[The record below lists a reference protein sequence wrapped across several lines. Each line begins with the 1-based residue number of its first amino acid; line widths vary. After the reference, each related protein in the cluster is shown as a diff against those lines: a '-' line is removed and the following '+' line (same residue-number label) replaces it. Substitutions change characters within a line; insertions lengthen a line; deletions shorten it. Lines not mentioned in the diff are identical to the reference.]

1 MRTGD
6 VVATWL
12 QSTCSKRGAVP
23 GTVMDPSQK
32 RYLILA
38 EEFSHDPHY
47 GKTLRG
53 VMRYRRGSGV
63 GGPPCEGGGG
73 GGGRGPAGRRLRRR
87 PPPRPQI
94 PPRRRRR
101 PGRGFPRRL
110 AAAAVRCPGGC
121 R

>member
-32 RYLILA
+32 RYLVLA

-53 VMRYRRGSGV
+53 VLRYRRESVVAILDTKHAGEEMDGV
-63 GGPPCEGGGG
+63 PIVARVEDSLPQQPNTALVGVVTQGGHF
-73 GGGRGPAGRRLRRR
+73 PADWRALLRES
-87 PPPRPQI
+87 
-94 PPRRRRR
+94 
-101 PGRGFPRRL
+101 
-110 AAAAVRCPGGC
+110 
-121 R
+121 